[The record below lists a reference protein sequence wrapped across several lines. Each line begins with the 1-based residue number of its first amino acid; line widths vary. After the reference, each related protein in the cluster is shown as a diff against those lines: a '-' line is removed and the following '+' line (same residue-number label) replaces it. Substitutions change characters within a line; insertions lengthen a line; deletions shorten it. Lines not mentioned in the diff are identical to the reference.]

1 MNGHITAVRELL
13 TFNADSTAQN
23 IHGQTPFD
31 VTKNRLVMK
40 ILGKMD
46 FLKNFRCY
54 NYKKMKF
61 EIKRF
66 SREQDLNR

>member
-46 FLKNFRCY
+46 FLQNFRCF
-54 NYKKMKF
+54 NQK
-61 EIKRF
+61 
-66 SREQDLNR
+66 